1 MTKEE
6 AIQQLEKSLDL
17 WCEFWGEAS
26 RYISDEDMD
35 AIETLIKIVKESK

>member
-17 WCEFWGEAS
+17 WAEFWGEAS
-26 RYISDEDMD
+26 HYISDEDTE
-35 AIETLIKIVKESK
+35 AIETLIKIAKE

>member
-17 WCEFWGEAS
+17 WCEFCGEAS
-26 RYISDEDMD
+26 HYISDEDME
-35 AIETLIKIVKESK
+35 AIETLIKIAKSK